1 MSHPGP
7 ISSTSAV
14 RALYGGALS
23 VSLPSRFEDVSH
35 FRPVPDHQ
43 EVLADTTT
51 DQSFIVEINQPLPC
65 PDSQAGTEHV
75 QELAEVSGA
84 VSSSVVSSIALAA
97 SSLPLLSPPP
107 AFASLTVCDM
117 LVSKYRDDESKAN
130 ALRVWLLLVRL
141 AREQTDLLLILNS
154 PKAWSEQTSIG
165 GGAVQGRR
173 VVSDEESEAVMR
185 EACSTLRVN
194 DYGLF
199 GGGGAAAIEG
209 EGVQA
214 GVDERMQV

>member
-1 MSHPGP
+1 MPDAAAN
-7 ISSTSAV
+7 SAAASP
-14 RALYGGALS
+14 RALFGGALS

-43 EVLADTTT
+43 EVFADTST
-51 DQSFIVEINQPLPC
+51 DQSFIVEVNQPLPC
-65 PDSQAGTEHV
+65 PDSQAGVEHM

-84 VSSSVVSSIALAA
+84 SSNTVVTSADLPA
-97 SSLPLLSPPP
+97 SAFPSLSPPP
-107 AFASLTVCDM
+107 AFVSLTVSDM
-117 LVSKYRDDESKAN
+117 LVSKYRDEQSAAN
-130 ALRVWLLLVRL
+130 AVRVWLLLVRL
-141 AREQTDLLLILNS
+141 AREQTDLLLLLNS

-165 GGAVQGRR
+165 SSAAQARR

-185 EACSTLRVN
+185 EACSTLRVI

-199 GGGGAAAIEG
+199 GSGRAAGIEG

-214 GVDERMQV
+214 GADERMQV